1 MKHKTRARAGYLA
14 TLAAGVAIGFAG
26 VITAGA
32 AAPASA
38 ASAADVGATKT
49 FHYSLAST
57 AFTPDGLHNT
67 AEDYFNQWD
76 PATLSNSYS
85 GRCFNA
91 GLSLPPNAT
100 LKSITVYYTQGST
113 VMYFEINQQTLA
125 THGATSLVS
134 FDTPV
139 SSSGTPTYTSM
150 TVPFPANTVVK
161 MAQNA
166 YSAGVCPVNDTTFSG
181 FNITYTVP
189 A

>member
-1 MKHKTRARAGYLA
+1 MKHMTRVRAGYLA
-14 TLAAGVAIGFAG
+14 TLAAGVAIGFGAFG
-26 VITAGA
+26 TAS
-32 AAPASA
+32 AAPAA
-38 ASAADVGATKT
+38 ASATSAGTTKT

-57 AFTPDGLHNT
+57 AFAPDGLHNT

-76 PATLSNSYS
+76 PATLSNTNS

-100 LKSITVYYTQGST
+100 LKSITVYYTAGST

-139 SSSGTPTYTSM
+139 STSGPPTYTSM

-166 YSAGVCPVNDTTFSG
+166 YSAGVCPANDTTFSG